1 MDNREL
7 SKTILDKIISTII
20 VCCFFITHFTLC
32 TSYISY
38 HDCCRFIYFFNVC
51 RNKIRYHKLHNHVF
65 IISNIHDS
73 QPKKVNKYNK
83 QKKNQLEWSY
93 DSITFST
100 DTLAAANIT
109 AAASV

>member
-20 VCCFFITHFTLC
+20 VCCFFITHFTLR

-38 HDCCRFIYFFNVC
+38 HDRCHFIYFFNVC
-51 RNKIRYHKLHNHVF
+51 HHKLHNHVF

-83 QKKNQLEWSY
+83 QKQKPTRMVL
-93 DSITFST
+93 
-100 DTLAAANIT
+100 
-109 AAASV
+109 